1 MRKHGARIVALH
13 IKDGTKDGNL
23 ENQVPAG
30 TGEIPIKEILA
41 AAPHAL
47 PVVEFDQYVKG
58 DLFEGIAQSLAY
70 IEEVR

>member
-1 MRKHGARIVALH
+1 VAIH
-13 IKDGTKDGNL
+13 VKDGTKDGNR

-47 PVVEFDQYVKG
+47 PVVEFDFYTKG
-58 DLFEGIAQSLAY
+58 EIFEGITQSLAY
-70 IEEVR
+70 IEENR